1 MWGTTQKMGPI
12 GSAVLTFIWYTQ
24 AEKQSIF
31 REDTG
36 CPINMGN
43 KWGLEIDIWF
53 LISTA
58 WGEN

>member
-24 AEKQSIF
+24 AGKVYLE
-31 REDTG
+31 G